1 MKRIRVALLMMATIV
16 TVSAPMFA
24 KTKCTEVVFD
34 KNGNPHPHKIPCP
47 PDPKE
52 PEPTPTGTPEPTPTG
67 TPAEM
72 SVKAPKCYMST
83 GKKSKAVKKEIQC
96 PVAAPKAK

>member
-1 MKRIRVALLMMATIV
+1 MKRIRVALLLLVAIV
-16 TVSAPMFA
+16 GVSTPTFA

-67 TPAEM
+67 TPAVM
-72 SVKAPKCYMST
+72 SAKSASKCYMTT
-83 GKKSKAVKKEIQC
+83 GAKTKAVKKEIQC
-96 PVAAPKAK
+96 PASEKTK